1 MEWDQHS
8 ELRKYPE
15 LEKKAEKILK
25 SGRASPPMRAE
36 SVERVTKHLRRNSCS
51 DVAVLYPPLT
61 EMIIKRP
68 LVPRANF
75 GTEERESGDR
85 TTCAKD
91 DKEELGDVRCIANV
105 ELLSAFLPG
114 RSDDIEESRIAGLV
128 PSYTFGIA
136 SSGCTHPKTPL
147 TEHAMAMRGVAPG
160 VLDPFFI
167 IQQIGADYN
176 HFYGCNLIIPAG
188 ATIVNARR
196 ALYQYRDTLKSR
208 VEPQKRNETD
218 EMKTGPDLSTFVY
231 SCLWDAFQALIL
243 VHWYED
249 TIDLWGNQSGA
260 FDVNYIGHYAL
271 YGGNNV
277 GEFRRDLRNILDWG
291 ATEHKQAC
299 ADLVA
304 EIAELEEKVK
314 KMGG

>member
-1 MEWDQHS
+1 MEWDQHRD
-8 ELRKYPE
+8 LRKYPE
-15 LEKKAEKILK
+15 LGEKAEKILK

-36 SVERVTKHLRRNSCS
+36 SVERVTEHLALNSCS

-61 EMIIKRP
+61 EMIIKRS

-85 TTCAKD
+85 ATCPKD
-91 DKEELGDVRCIANV
+91 DKEESSDVRCIANV
-105 ELLSAFLPG
+105 EFLRAFLPG
-114 RSDDIEESRIAGLV
+114 RSDDIEESRIAGPV

-136 SSGCTHPKTPL
+136 SSGYTPPKVPL
-147 TEHAMAMRGVAPG
+147 AEHAIAMREVAPG

-176 HFYGCNLIIPAG
+176 HFYGRNLIIPAG

-196 ALYQYRDTLKSR
+196 ALHQNRDTLKSK

-231 SCLWDAFQALIL
+231 SCLWDSFQALIL
-243 VHWYED
+243 VHWYEN
-249 TIDLWGNQSGA
+249 TIDLWGNQSGV
-260 FDVNYIGHYAL
+260 FYVNYIGHYAL

-291 ATEHKQAC
+291 ATDHKQAC
-299 ADLVA
+299 ADLVS